1 MAGNSSRGSRR
12 RSPQH
17 SKWASDRREFIT
29 QAEEG
34 MVTVKLPRR
43 NFLYLAAGAAALPAM
58 PHIAV
63 AQSDPTRPV
72 NLIVFVPAGATPD
85 IVARLVG
92 QSLSQ
97 RIGQS
102 IVIDNRPGA
111 GGNLALQAVARA
123 PADGYTLLQV
133 ATTHAINVTL
143 YEKNTVTVTRDIVP
157 TASTNRDF
165 FVLLVN
171 PSFPAKTIAEFIAY
185 AKANPGKINIASNGT
200 GNLTHLAGEL
210 FRMMTGIEI
219 VHVPYRGTPAAH
231 SALMAGDVHAMFD
244 AVGSAVPHIQS
255 GALRALGVTGKARL
269 RVLPDVPVIGDDV
282 PGYAVTGFLGIGV
295 PQGTPSEIVERL
307 NREVNAA
314 LAEPVVTARMAD
326 LGSEIFTGS
335 PADFAKLIAEETEKW
350 AKVVKFA
357 GIKAE

>member
-1 MAGNSSRGSRR
+1 MWRNMARSSEQ
-12 RSPQH
+12 P
-17 SKWASDRREFIT
+17 
-29 QAEEG
+29 
-34 MVTVKLPRR
+34 
-43 NFLYLAAGAAALPAM
+43 ALPKRKMRARGK
-58 PHIAV
+58 
-63 AQSDPTRPV
+63 PTRPV
-72 NLIVFVPAGATPD
+72 NLVVFVPAGATPD

-143 YEKNTVTVTRDIVP
+143 YEKNTVTVTREIVP
-157 TASTNRDF
+157 IASTNRDF

-210 FRMMTGIEI
+210 FRMMTGIEV

-231 SALMAGDVHAMFD
+231 SALMTGDIHAMFD
-244 AVGSAVPHIQS
+244 AMGSSMAHIQA
-255 GALRALGVTGKARL
+255 GTLRALGVSATTRL
-269 RVLPDVPVIGDDV
+269 RVLPDVPLIGDV
-282 PGYAVTGFLGIGV
+282 VTGYAVTGHLGIGA
-295 PQGTPSEIVERL
+295 PRTFGR
-307 NREVNAA
+307 NRGAI
-314 LAEPVVTARMAD
+314 EP
-326 LGSEIFTGS
+326 
-335 PADFAKLIAEETEKW
+335 
-350 AKVVKFA
+350 
-357 GIKAE
+357 